1 MSQRAARRPLVAAM
15 LSFVQPGLGHLYLR
29 EWLRAGLWA
38 ALWVGSLGLV
48 LSAAG
53 LELSSAETVAALAG
67 VFALVEGF
75 PNGAVLSMVA
85 VAAFATLDAYRLAAR
100 DGHRTAGD
108 VGRCPDCGKELD
120 PALDFCHWCT
130 TTLDGEGSP

>member
-29 EWLRAGLWA
+29 EWFRAGLWA
-38 ALWVGSLGLV
+38 TLWVGSLGLV

-67 VFALVEGF
+67 VFAVIEGF
-75 PNGAVLSMVA
+75 PTGAVLSMVA
-85 VAAFATLDAYRLAAR
+85 VAVFATLDAYWLAAR
-100 DGHRTAGD
+100 DDRRLAGD

-120 PALDFCHWCT
+120 PTLDFCHWCT
-130 TTLDGEGSP
+130 ATLDGEGSP